1 MRKEPFGTG
10 DYVHVFNRG
19 NRKMDIVRDEN
30 DRWRFLT
37 DLRFY
42 NDKNPAEYIIRSY
55 FAEKQMQASDLGM
68 SNIPRRELF
77 AWPNGE
83 DAQKPIV
90 AVIAFCLLSNHYHL
104 LLREIIPG
112 GITTFIRKLDGGFT
126 KYTNSK
132 YGESGKIFQGSYHAR
147 RITDVRY
154 LQYVDAYIQVLNTL
168 EFLLSKNISMD
179 SKIDLKPVIDCPF
192 SSLGESLGYRDFS
205 ILDREATQKKYK
217 LPATKQEY
225 EKLMRSVMAE
235 GGLQKI
241 LGKLA
246 IDIKP

>member
-1 MRKEPFGTG
+1 
-10 DYVHVFNRG
+10 
-19 NRKMDIVRDEN
+19 
-30 DRWRFLT
+30 
-37 DLRFY
+37 
-42 NDKNPAEYIIRSY
+42 
-55 FAEKQMQASDLGM
+55 
-68 SNIPRRELF
+68 
-77 AWPNGE
+77 
-83 DAQKPIV
+83 
-90 AVIAFCLLSNHYHL
+90 
-104 LLREIIPG
+104 
-112 GITTFIRKLDGGFT
+112 
-126 KYTNSK
+126 
-132 YGESGKIFQGSYHAR
+132 
-147 RITDVRY
+147 
-154 LQYVDAYIQVLNTL
+154 
-168 EFLLSKNISMD
+168 MD